1 MTHISLIVAAD
12 ENNIIGG
19 DNKLLWHIPEDLK
32 HFKALT
38 LGKPIVMGRKTYD
51 SIGRPLPGRPNIV
64 ITRNPQWKADG
75 VTTATSLEEAFDTAE
90 TLGPETMV
98 IGGATIYEAALPFA
112 TSVYLTRIH
121 KVYTG
126 DAAFPALSQAE
137 WQEVSRT
144 KGEHCATA
152 GIEYEFIKYQ
162 RIA

>member
-1 MTHISLIVAAD
+1 MTDISLIVAAD
-12 ENNIIGG
+12 QNNIIGG

-32 HFKALT
+32 RFKALT
-38 LGKPIVMGRKTYD
+38 LGKPIIMGRKTYD
-51 SIGRPLPGRPNIV
+51 SIGRPLPSRPNIV

-75 VTTATSLEEAFDTAE
+75 LTVVTSLEDAFKAAE
-90 TLGPETMV
+90 SLGPETMV

-121 KVYTG
+121 KAYDG
-126 DAAFPALSQAE
+126 DAVFPALSPSE

-144 KGEHCATA
+144 KGEQCEAA
-152 GIEYEFIKYQ
+152 GIDYEFIKYQ

>member
-1 MTHISLIVAAD
+1 MTEISLIVAAT
-12 ENNIIGG
+12 ENNIIGS

-32 HFKALT
+32 RFKALT

-51 SIGRPLPGRPNIV
+51 SIGKPLPGRPNIV

-75 VTTATSLEEAFDTAE
+75 VTVVTSLEDALKAAE
-90 TLGPETMV
+90 TLGPETMI

-126 DAAFPALSQAE
+126 DAAFPALSPSE
-137 WQEVSRT
+137 WRETDRI
-144 KGEHCATA
+144 KGEHCDAA
-152 GIEYEFIKYQ
+152 GMEYEFIKYQ
-162 RIA
+162 RIT